1 MDIIIKNVKNAKLNL
16 KVVSTILN
24 IQIRKFINM

>member
-1 MDIIIKNVKNAKLNL
+1 MDMIIKNVKIAKLNL